1 MNSPLESCID
11 RARLGDADAL
21 ETIVRTLK
29 DDVYGLA
36 MRMLWHPEDAEDAT
50 QEILFKVIMHL
61 GSFRGESAFSTWA
74 FRIACNHLLTTRKKR
89 AERENL
95 TFEVFAEQL
104 AQGLVPAD
112 KSLLP
117 DQGILVE
124 EIKVGCTHAML
135 LFLDRSH
142 RLAYVLGDVFALC
155 GDDAANILEIKPA
168 TFRKQLSRARKAIRQ
183 FMVDH
188 CGIISPE
195 RPCRCHRRIKPA
207 LQTGRVDP
215 SRLLFAGAPTASP
228 ERSLLRRRVDEMESL
243 HEAAALFRSHPCY
256 RATDQIVDRV
266 RRLIETDAYGILA
279 T

>member
-1 MNSPLESCID
+1 VNSPLEPYVD
-11 RARLGDADAL
+11 RARSGDGDAL
-21 ETIVRTLK
+21 EAIVRALK
-29 DDVYGLA
+29 DDIYGLA
-36 MRMLWHPEDAEDAT
+36 MRMLWHPQDAEDAT
-50 QEILFKVIMHL
+50 QEILIKVITHL

-95 TFEVFAEQL
+95 TFAVFAEQL
-104 AQGLVPAD
+104 SQGLAPAAEG
-112 KSLLP
+112 LLP

-135 LFLDRSH
+135 LCLDRPH

-155 GDDAANILEIKPA
+155 SEDAASILEIKPA
-168 TFRKQLSRARKAIRQ
+168 TFRKQLSRARQSIRQ
-183 FMVDH
+183 FMADH

-207 LQTGRVDP
+207 LQTGRVVP
-215 SRLLFAGAPTASP
+215 SQLLFAGAPIASP
-228 ERSLLRRRVDEMESL
+228 ERSLLRRHVDEMESL

-256 RATDQIVDRV
+256 GATDQIVDRV